1 MTAPSPRACSAPD
14 VSNKPMAT
22 VATQAEITTAVSG
35 AMNTTNITPSIVVLI
50 IFECIREKNI
60 KITSKNKP

>member
-14 VSNKPMAT
+14 ASNQPMAT
-22 VATQAEITTAVSG
+22 VTTQAEITTAVSG

-50 IFECIREKNI
+50 IFECIREKKHK
-60 KITSKNKP
+60 KITAKK